1 MGRKFTLKCHIIH
14 CRTRIE
20 DSLTSARLKIVRF
33 YARCI
38 KIRKQYDKYDEII
51 TIILEQATSKFDD
64 YV

>member
-38 KIRKQYDKYDEII
+38 KDIHHECLLLFLIDQDIFNCYNVFVR
-51 TIILEQATSKFDD
+51 
-64 YV
+64 